1 MKRICGFVIGLALLV
16 MAPVAVI
23 PALTTAD
30 PGARSMDYQQATDV
44 VIMRGLSQRGVPF
57 SWAGGGVSGPTLGK
71 GTGMTT
77 VGFDASGLMQYA
89 YAGAGIKLPR
99 SSGEL
104 YRVGQKV
111 LPQQAR
117 RGDLIFYG
125 PDGTQSVAM
134 YLGNNQMLEVGD
146 VVQVSPVRANG
157 MTPYLVR
164 VLGTQQTPLQQAPA
178 QQAPVQQAPAPP
190 YTHLAAGAGTAS
202 ATAAGTRS
210 AGAGTAGTVA
220 AGTRSAGAGT
230 ASTVAAGTRSAGT
243 GTAGAIAADAVAIAH
258 AGAGPAD
265 PRAAGTFTAGARH
278 HAVTLGP
285 PKTRHL
291 HPRRPDLP
299 ASGKEQVAVFG
310 KLAVDHGKPRT
321 ASSTGRHGDTGVHR

>member
-1 MKRICGFVIGLALLV
+1 MKRICGFVIGLALLL
-16 MAPVAVI
+16 MAPAMVSTAVA
-23 PALTTAD
+23 TAD

-44 VIMRGLSQRGVPF
+44 VVARGLSQRGVPF
-57 SWAGGGVSGPTLGK
+57 SWAGGGINGPSLGK
-71 GTGMTT
+71 GTGMST

-104 YRVGQKV
+104 YRVGQKI

-164 VLGTQQTPLQQAPA
+164 VLGVQQAPVQQLPQQAPA
-178 QQAPVQQAPAPP
+178 QQAPVQQAPLQQQSQLQQVPTQQAPLQQQAP
-190 YTHLAAGAGTAS
+190 VQQAPVQQAPLQQAPVQQAPVQQAPLQQMPLQLPTPAPVQQIPAQPS
-202 ATAAGTRS
+202 PF
-210 AGAGTAGTVA
+210 
-220 AGTRSAGAGT
+220 
-230 ASTVAAGTRSAGT
+230 
-243 GTAGAIAADAVAIAH
+243 
-258 AGAGPAD
+258 GP
-265 PRAAGTFTAGARH
+265 T
-278 HAVTLGP
+278 
-285 PKTRHL
+285 
-291 HPRRPDLP
+291 
-299 ASGKEQVAVFG
+299 Q
-310 KLAVDHGKPRT
+310 
-321 ASSTGRHGDTGVHR
+321 

>member
-16 MAPVAVI
+16 MAPVMVN
-23 PALTTAD
+23 PALATAD
-30 PGARSMDYQQATDV
+30 PGTRAMDYQQATDV

-57 SWAGGGVSGPTLGK
+57 SWAGGGVNGPTLGK

-104 YRVGQKV
+104 YRVGQKI

-164 VLGTQQTPLQQAPA
+164 VLGTQQTPLHTPQQAPVQQAPA
-178 QQAPVQQAPAPP
+178 QQAPVQQAPLQQAPCSRLHCSRRRCSRLP
-190 YTHLAAGAGTAS
+190 RQQAPVQQAPLQQPPSQQAPVQRPAQQAPVQQAPLQQMPLQLPTQQAPVQQVPVQPAPVGT
-202 ATAAGTRS
+202 T
-210 AGAGTAGTVA
+210 
-220 AGTRSAGAGT
+220 
-230 ASTVAAGTRSAGT
+230 
-243 GTAGAIAADAVAIAH
+243 
-258 AGAGPAD
+258 
-265 PRAAGTFTAGARH
+265 
-278 HAVTLGP
+278 
-285 PKTRHL
+285 
-291 HPRRPDLP
+291 
-299 ASGKEQVAVFG
+299 Q
-310 KLAVDHGKPRT
+310 
-321 ASSTGRHGDTGVHR
+321 